1 MNSTELLTELV
12 NTKTSIII
20 NCCDTLCDISL
31 SPEKQ
36 QELIRACKEL
46 DLYNAKRILDEVDTS
61 NLGMPF
67 NEMATIN
74 IMRSHLD
81 DCCSALYA
89 EAYRVLVGTFRM
101 APDNYKLLRRVSSAI
116 ERIEVKRPAEALRR
130 IRKLQELVKED
141 PNVPFESN
149 RTAILNAL
157 NLAGNILEPL
167 VKQ

>member
-20 NCCDTLCDISL
+20 NCCDTLCGISL

-36 QELIRACKEL
+36 QELIQACKEL
-46 DLYNAKRILDEVDTS
+46 NLCDAKRILDEVDTS
-61 NLGMPF
+61 ELSMPF
-67 NEMATIN
+67 DKSATIS

-81 DCCSALYA
+81 DCCNALYA
-89 EAYRVLVGTFRM
+89 EAYRLLMGIFRM
-101 APDNYKLLRRVSSAI
+101 TPDNYKLLRRVSSTI

-130 IRKLQELVKED
+130 IRKLQEFVKED
-141 PNVPFESN
+141 PNVTFDSN
-149 RTAILNAL
+149 RAAILNSL

-167 VKQ
+167 VRQ